1 MAGSVSTGST
11 PDVHLLLGRVDGKLD
26 VVIAN
31 QTAQYAK
38 LELLGT
44 RVSNAE
50 IRLTTIE
57 TFDQSAKTHWA
68 MWLSVGSIAIAL
80 GSLVKAA
87 FGH

>member
-1 MAGSVSTGST
+1 MVASAST

-31 QTAQYAK
+31 QSAQYEK
-38 LELLGT
+38 LELLVT
-44 RVSNAE
+44 RVSQTE

-57 TFDQSAKTHWA
+57 TFDQSSKTHWA
-68 MWLSVGSIAIAL
+68 MWLSVGSLAVAL